1 MIKDVENWFAKEITK
16 LVKNDRNWF
25 DSKMRHSYIIKES
38 VIMRILYPDL
48 SRVVAGY
55 NQQVKE
61 HNAKEEKRVEA
72 AELAGTPNEHGAD
85 YELYFGNPNDPSW
98 IEKDPVVV
106 AALRDTLLNEN
117 FIKKHFKQA
126 DPQVYK
132 KFNTKNPKWIR
143 NLNVYSVK
151 VTFEEGEITT
161 KRKNKKGARYGRV
174 LNFAMIRAYEDAF
187 AIIRDAMAKE
197 VGKPFYMVDANGT
210 PRAVRIDGRAVRR
223 STATKQIT
231 SGHQATRKTGGGEIK
246 AKGVQKTV
254 ARMTLAK
261 RSKEI
266 FRKTVKSP
274 TGKNLIGS
282 IFDEIKEEMQ
292 NALEI
297 EYKLSELRDI
307 NSEVF
312 DLSQVV
318 NIEATDPAGNK
329 GIIDHYDVG
338 GIRDFLATKA
348 TAMAPR
354 LAAKYGKD
362 IAEMKGSGKTKDV
375 VAAQMN
381 GMLIAKLLGLKH
393 MNRPDMRLKVN
404 KQLLAQAKKAKVK
417 KRRKTGTF
425 GAGLARSV
433 AMSSKAG
440 KASTGTAKKVSATK
454 GKSVASAKT
463 TQSPIALRNL
473 LNEMLPQMVAS
484 KMTSPALRFRTGR
497 FANSARV
504 ENVNVGPK
512 GGIDID
518 YTYMRNPYETFEP
531 GNKQGSTQRD
541 PRKIIGAS
549 IRELAMGILGRNPT
563 TIRRQ

>member
-1 MIKDVENWFAKEITK
+1 VIKDVENWFAKEISK

-25 DSKMRHSYIIKES
+25 DTKMKHSYIIKQS

-61 HNAKEEKRVEA
+61 HNAKEEKRLEA
-72 AELAGTPNEHGAD
+72 AEMAGTGGDTFPD
-85 YELYFGNPNDPSW
+85 YELYFGHPSDPSW
-98 IEKDPVVV
+98 IEKDPVVE

-117 FIKKHFKQA
+117 FIKKHFKRA
-126 DPQVYK
+126 DSQVYK

-151 VTFEEGEITT
+151 VTFEAGEIAT

-187 AIIRDAMAKE
+187 AVIRDAMANQ
-197 VGKPFYMVDANGT
+197 VGKPFYMVNAEGKKEAT
-210 PRAVRIDGRAVRR
+210 RIDGRAVRR
-223 STATKQIT
+223 GTATKQIT
-231 SGHQATRKTGGGEIK
+231 SGHQATRKSGGGEIK
-246 AKGVQKTV
+246 AKGLQKTV

-274 TGKNLIGS
+274 TGKNLIGPA
-282 IFDEIKEEMQ
+282 FDEIKEEMH

-297 EYKLSELRDI
+297 EYQLSELRDI

-318 NIEATDPAGNK
+318 NIEATDPSGNK

-348 TAMAPR
+348 NAMAPK
-354 LAAKYGKD
+354 LAEKYGKD
-362 IAEMKGSGKTKDV
+362 VAEMQGSGKTKDV
-375 VAAQMN
+375 ITAQMN

-393 MNRPDMRLKVN
+393 MNKPNMRLKVN

-433 AMSSKAG
+433 ALSSKGG
-440 KASTGTAKKVSATK
+440 KASKGTAKKVNATK
-454 GKSVASAKT
+454 GKSVTRAKT
-463 TQSPIALRNL
+463 AQSPIALRNL

-504 ENVNVGPK
+504 ENVNVGPR
-512 GGIDID
+512 GGIDVD
-518 YTYMRNPYETFEP
+518 YTYMRDPYETFEP
-531 GNKQGSTQRD
+531 GGKQGSTQRD

-549 IRELAMGILGRNPT
+549 IRELAMGILGRQPT